1 MAPPPRTTVTTVTGD
16 ISPEELGV
24 TLPHEHLLCDLHRI
38 TRVPDGILHDPEL
51 ALREIAHFKRA
62 GGSTLVDTTSLG
74 LGRRPAL
81 IKSISEE
88 SGINVVM
95 GSGWYRDPY
104 LPPEITT
111 RSTDDLA
118 AEIVRDL
125 ETGVDGVRA
134 GIIGEVGSD
143 RDFISPAEER
153 ILRAAGRAHLAT
165 GATITTHSIRCP
177 LGIDQ
182 LAILDHEGVEPHR
195 VIIGHCDSH
204 GDEDYHAAVAKAGA
218 WVEFDLIT
226 GRSGYEVERRLRWI
240 LRLAES
246 GYLDRLL
253 LSSDVC
259 NKSHL
264 HEHGGSGYDFV
275 VSAFAEMLRDAG
287 FGDAEFEQLFV
298 VNPRRALTGYP

>member
-1 MAPPPRTTVTTVTGD
+1 MAIPPRTTVTTVTGEV
-16 ISPEELGV
+16 SPEELGV
-24 TLPHEHLLCDLHRI
+24 TLPHEHIFCDLHRMS
-38 TRVPDGILHDPEL
+38 RVPDGILHDPEL
-51 ALREIAHFKRA
+51 ALRELGYFKRA

-81 IKSISEE
+81 LKSISEE
-88 SGINVVM
+88 SGINIVM

-104 LPPEITT
+104 LPSEITT

-125 ETGVDGVRA
+125 ETGIDGVRA

-153 ILRAAGRAHLAT
+153 ILRAAARAHLAT
-165 GATITTHSIRCP
+165 GATITTHAIRCP
-177 LGIDQ
+177 LGLDQ
-182 LAILDHEGVEPHR
+182 LAIFEHEGVEPHR

-204 GDEDYHAAVAKAGA
+204 GDESYHAAVAEDGA

-226 GRSGYEVERRLRWI
+226 GRSSYELERRVRWI
-240 LRLAES
+240 LHLVEL
-246 GYLDRLL
+246 GHLGRLL

-264 HEHGGSGYDFV
+264 REYGGSGYDFV
-275 VSAFAEMLRDAG
+275 VSTLADMLRDAG
-287 FGDAEFEQLFV
+287 FGDAELEQLFV
-298 VNPRRALTGYP
+298 VNPRRALTGSP